1 MAHNFYTK
9 IGFAAIEAV
18 VCFSSRWR
26 WMNQQNQG
34 GQGNGGALIDR
45 QKCEIWHQLL
55 RTYLES
61 EWRNH
66 IRSPPN
72 VGQLQEGLT
81 MLEVCYTA
89 RTFPSPPN
97 ECWRM
102 CPIALYGDY
111 ILGRPMNWTV
121 GTVDSARF
129 QAPCRPILHLFT
141 LGIIVGETPLS
152 FGVVFQGQTS
162 SQHLMKMFHLNRRCF
177 GYHQHEAEGWDFI
190 ILYPFNMGSY
200 EQRWQ
205 PSFTLKIR

>member
-1 MAHNFYTK
+1 MLWRWGPSQWYMEDSSKQFLLGDSSKLKKHVSRQSLIIVTRKLTVFFCLRRIMAHNFYTK

-34 GQGNGGALIDR
+34 GQGNGGALVDR

-81 MLEVCYTA
+81 MLEV
-89 RTFPSPPN
+89 N
-97 ECWRM
+97 Q
-102 CPIALYGDY
+102 GDY
-111 ILGRPMNWTV
+111 GGLPRM
-121 GTVDSARF
+121 
-129 QAPCRPILHLFT
+129 
-141 LGIIVGETPLS
+141 
-152 FGVVFQGQTS
+152 
-162 SQHLMKMFHLNRRCF
+162 
-177 GYHQHEAEGWDFI
+177 
-190 ILYPFNMGSY
+190 
-200 EQRWQ
+200 
-205 PSFTLKIR
+205 